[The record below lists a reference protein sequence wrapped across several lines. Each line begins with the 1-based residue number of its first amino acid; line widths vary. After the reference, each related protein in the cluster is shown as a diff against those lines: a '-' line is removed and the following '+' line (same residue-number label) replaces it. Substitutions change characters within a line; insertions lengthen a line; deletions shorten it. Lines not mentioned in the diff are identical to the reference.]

1 MKIKRMADFNKRLV
15 VSLLVG
21 GLFAVLIAF
30 SESRWAAI
38 CMVLSAALLSVV
50 GTWEYIQLA
59 LAKDLR
65 PAGRLM
71 MGLSFALVLTFFY
84 AQKFP
89 QYSQLPLAIFVIGV
103 VSFFIFHFKDTRDA
117 LIHVAVEFF
126 GVIYVALPICF
137 MLGVLYPVTSHLH
150 RARWKMVA
158 LLSHRRHQNHRH
170 GRLFC
175 R

>member
-1 MKIKRMADFNKRLV
+1 MTFPILTSLLILPLLGALLLFFIRDDEANQPLIRKTALV

-30 SESRWAAI
+30 SETRWAAI

-103 VSFFIFHFKDTRDA
+103 VSFFIFHFS
-117 LIHVAVEFF
+117 
-126 GVIYVALPICF
+126 YVA
-137 MLGVLYPVTSHLH
+137 SRSLH
-150 RARWKMVA
+150 
-158 LLSHRRHQNHRH
+158 SQFNI
-170 GRLFC
+170 
-175 R
+175 